1 MTDPSMPDLFS
12 FFDPDPVERVAA
24 PPRPDR
30 PAVTVAATV
39 TAKRPR
45 VDELM
50 EGLNPPQRQAVL
62 HQGSPVLVV
71 AGAGSGKTR
80 VLTRRIAYLVAER
93 RVHPGSIL
101 AITFTKAQ
109 IRKALSNLY
118 DTANALRKSLEVE
131 SKQLDRAESK
141 SEGFPDDWYD
151 HRSAIDEMA
160 YDLSSV
166 IASIRGLDDELKFIL
181 K

>member
-1 MTDPSMPDLFS
+1 MKI
-12 FFDPDPVERVAA
+12 R
-24 PPRPDR
+24 
-30 PAVTVAATV
+30 
-39 TAKRPR
+39 
-45 VDELM
+45 
-50 EGLNPPQRQAVL
+50 NPQRLTEAGL
-62 HQGSPVLVV
+62 RSPQ
-71 AGAGSGKTR
+71 STR
-80 VLTRRIAYLVAER
+80 VRTGASASSLL
-93 RVHPGSIL
+93 PQGPL